1 MTAESSAPRASD
13 EPNLLSRV
21 TGAWLGIVA
30 LVYCE
35 VFLVLCL
42 RRDFFVGGFE
52 LGAAL
57 GFVAPI
63 GAAVGFLV
71 ACAVGVSAPYLLDPL
86 RGGHASPRSL
96 LDGRGR
102 IGLVAGLLGGVFAYG
117 ISFGRHFENVPVRV
131 AFVGLFALA
140 AGGIKVLL
148 AGPTVRYFQERPRQR
163 RAALGAGI
171 VALVLADRFLL
182 PRLYPAFHGFLGA
195 GALLLASGLFRS
207 VQRPMVARA
216 IASIGLILCALAPV
230 FAKKLA
236 GYDNV
241 RVVFAEQSPLGG
253 KWVTVAGKMAPADA
267 EVGNGTENV
276 TATVGASNRSL
287 DFTGADIV
295 LISIDALRADHLGAY
310 GYPRKTSPNIDA
322 LAREGVRFERAY
334 CPTPHTSYSVTSMMT
349 GKYLRPLL
357 ALDLGSDSETFADLL
372 RRYDYRTAA
381 FYPPAVFF
389 IDGPKFTSFQERRLG
404 FEYAKVEFAGRELRE
419 KQLDSYLAKA
429 PKDHP
434 LFLWLHAFE
443 PHEPYEVHP
452 EHRFGDPT
460 RPTDV
465 DAYDSEIAEADA
477 LVGAAVAKVRATRP
491 NAVVIVTADH
501 GEEFGDHGGRYHGT
515 SVYEEQVRVPLIIV
529 APKLSARVV
538 SEPVQTIDLLPTVLS
553 ALGVPRPSRLRGRD
567 LGPLLI
573 GKAAEPTWA
582 FAETEDDA
590 MVARGTLRLLCKKE
604 GGACALYDLS
614 DDPEE
619 RKNRV
624 AEATR
629 ATDLRGLRALSA
641 AIQKG
646 HGALEGE
653 RGAGLPEAL
662 RRCVAGDADA
672 ATDAAALLEDAKR
685 DVRLQAAD
693 CLFDL
698 AASDAKDALR
708 LAAERDED
716 PGVSYVAA
724 AATLRSGGDHLPR
737 LDEALQKGDG
747 RARFLAA
754 LALAETSDRR
764 GEETLA
770 AALAEP
776 SVRGLSFKRLRDAVR
791 ASGKIKSKQAVP
803 ALISLL
809 ADVRIRGDVAQA
821 LEAAGDARARESL
834 AQRAAEERHVELR
847 APLLRALLAVGGAKD
862 AQPILLRFSGLPEP
876 LFQALAL
883 ADAAGLL
890 AAPQNAAAGRIVL
903 TDADA
908 VTVHGTPIPLSEA
921 RVGDSLRR
929 GTIPEG
935 AQGLVTTGGKGH
947 VWVVAPTVELAPP
960 PPVPWDAGPEDEI
973 GVSP

>member
-1 MTAESSAPRASD
+1 MTEESSAPRASD
-13 EPNLLSRV
+13 DPNLLSRV
-21 TGAWLGIVA
+21 TGAWLGVVA

-57 GFVAPI
+57 GYVAPI
-63 GAAVGFLV
+63 GAAVGFVV
-71 ACAVGVSAPYLLDPL
+71 AGAFGVSAPFFLDPL
-86 RGGHASPRSL
+86 HRRGSALGSFLGGRS
-96 LDGRGR
+96 R
-102 IGLVAGLLGGVFAYG
+102 IGLFAGLLGGVFAYG
-117 ISFGRHFENVPVRV
+117 VSFGRHFENVPVRV

-140 AGGIKVLL
+140 AGGFTFLF
-148 AGPTVRYFQERPRQR
+148 AGATVRYFQGRPRQR
-163 RAALGAGI
+163 SAALGLAI

-195 GALLLASGLFRS
+195 GALLLASGLFPAVR
-207 VQRPMVARA
+207 RPIVAR
-216 IASIGLILCALAPV
+216 GLALTGVLSCFLTPLL
-230 FAKKLA
+230 AKKLN

-253 KWVTVAGKMAPADA
+253 KWVAVAGKISPNA
-267 EVGNGTENV
+267 EVADGTENV
-276 TATVGASNRSL
+276 TAAVGASNRSL
-287 DFTGADIV
+287 DFTGSDIV

-389 IDGPKFTSFQERRLG
+389 IDGPKFTNFQERRLG

-443 PHEPYEVHP
+443 PHEPYEMHP
-452 EHRFGDPT
+452 EHRFGDPA

-477 LVGAAVAKVRATRP
+477 LVGAAVAKVRAARP

-515 SVYEEQVRVPLIIV
+515 SVYEEQVRVPLIVV
-529 APKLSARVV
+529 APKVAPRIV

-582 FAETEDDA
+582 FSETEDDA
-590 MVARGTLRLLCKKE
+590 MVARGSLRLLCKKE

-614 DDPEE
+614 DDPQE

-629 ATDLRGLRALSA
+629 AADLRGLRALSA

-698 AASDAKDALR
+698 AAADAKDALR

-724 AATLRSGGDHLPR
+724 AAAFRSGGEHLPR
-737 LDEALQKGDG
+737 LDEALQKGDA

-770 AALAEP
+770 TALAEP
-776 SVRGLSFKRLRDAVR
+776 AVRGLSFKRLRDAVR
-791 ASGKIKSKQAVP
+791 ANEKLKSKQAVP

-821 LEAAGDARARESL
+821 LEAAGDSRAREPL

-876 LFQALAL
+876 LFQALPL
-883 ADAAGLL
+883 AETAGLL
-890 AAPQNAAAGRIVL
+890 AAPQNAVAGRIVL
-903 TDADA
+903 TDAEA
-908 VTVHGTPIPLSEA
+908 VSVHGTPIPLSEA
-921 RVGDSLRR
+921 RVGDALRR
-929 GTIPEG
+929 GTVPEG
-935 AQGLVTTGGKGH
+935 LQGHVTTGGKGR
-947 VWVVAPTVELAPP
+947 VWVVPPTVELAPP